1 MDRAARRQARSKDYS
16 ARSAPGG
23 ASAGRSFSQ
32 RLKSEY
38 AAFLAQIEGI
48 ARQEDRS
55 LARLQNLPDGLDGV
69 VYQWVDLNGEG
80 LAGMLTQQAG
90 SWFYKPNL
98 GNGRLGAMQLVG
110 SQPSLANL
118 RSQTMY
124 EQEHS

>member
-1 MDRAARRQARSKDYS
+1 
-16 ARSAPGG
+16 
-23 ASAGRSFSQ
+23 
-32 RLKSEY
+32 
-38 AAFLAQIEGI
+38 
-48 ARQEDRS
+48 
-55 LARLQNLPDGLDGV
+55 
-69 VYQWVDLNGEG
+69 
-80 LAGMLTQQAG
+80 MLTQQAG